1 MGLDESSSLD
11 GGLAISRKEVIRI
24 GALTL
29 AVPGMGFL
37 ICLFMEAFLNLEIS
51 KLICSVINLV
61 VVSFLA
67 FFLLPSILGIPFG
80 KIKTRDFN
88 KMIGFHLPNYSWKHI
103 LLGVILA
110 VFPLSGMLIA
120 SIMTGKYVPDFSTVT
135 LSHLV
140 FSLNPGIWEE
150 LFFRGVLMIVLLR
163 YTKSLRQAAI
173 IQVALFGVAHIK
185 GADIHALIDVVSV
198 MIIGAGFTY
207 TAYKTRTLVTGILFH
222 YLHDAFLY
230 LVQLPSR
237 ANTSFIDDL
246 LFYALLWSM
255 VGLGCLITRVA
266 TEKFEVR
273 ALTELYTLESG
284 LLLYV

>member
-11 GGLAISRKEVIRI
+11 VGLTISRKEVVRVA
-24 GALTL
+24 ALTL

-37 ICLFMEAFLNLEIS
+37 ICFFMEAFLNLEFS

-61 VVSFLA
+61 VVSFFS
-67 FFLLPSILGIPFG
+67 FFLLPNILGIPFG

-88 KMIGFHLPNYSWKHI
+88 KLIGFHLPNYAWKHI
-103 LLGVILA
+103 LLGIILA
-110 VFPLSGMLIA
+110 VFTLTGMLIA
-120 SIMTGKYVPDFSTVT
+120 SIITANYVPDFSTVT
-135 LSHLV
+135 LSHSV

-185 GADIHALIDVVSV
+185 GADIHALIEVVSV

-222 YLHDAFLY
+222 YIHDALLF
-230 LVQLPSR
+230 LVQLPSG
-237 ANTSFIDDL
+237 TYTGFFDDVL
-246 LFYALLWSM
+246 YYALLWSM
-255 VGLGCLITRVA
+255 VGLGCLITKVA
-266 TEKFEVR
+266 TEKLEVR
-273 ALTELYTLESG
+273 APTELYTLESG
-284 LLLYV
+284 LLVH